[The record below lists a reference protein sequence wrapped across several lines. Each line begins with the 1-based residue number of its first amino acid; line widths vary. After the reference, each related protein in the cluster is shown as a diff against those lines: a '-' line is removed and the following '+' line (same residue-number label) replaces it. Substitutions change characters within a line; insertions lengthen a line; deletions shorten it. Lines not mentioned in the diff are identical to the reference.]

1 MPDIRENRP
10 TADVLMFSMRAMGY
24 SFEAAIADVIDNSIS
39 AAASVIELGFPVNP
53 ADCYVTIS
61 DNGVGMTA
69 DELFDAMKYGSQL
82 KGQERAENDLGR
94 FGLGLKSASLSQCKK
109 LTVISK
115 ANGIKSAMIWD
126 LDVVER
132 EKDWAIVICT
142 PEEVEE
148 LRNSSWLDDK
158 SSGTVVVWENFD
170 VIEKDIGQASLYHE
184 LQRLEDVTADYLS
197 LIFHRFLNRRPGE
210 KSARITMKIGEHT
223 LEGLDPFLESHKKTN
238 PRRLIE
244 IAIPDSQG
252 VEQYVVAQ
260 PFILPFQKDMSKE
273 DMRRIG
279 GVENY
284 RTKQG
289 FYIYRNER
297 LIIWGTWF
305 GRPKG
310 ELTKHA
316 RIKVDISNALDDL
329 WSIDIKKQHAKIPS
343 IIKQRLTRA
352 VDEAMDLAIRAQKY
366 RGRIEKVDQHVDY
379 IWDRISLREGVFS
392 YRINRNSRVF
402 DLLKGHM
409 SDEAWQRLTLV
420 LDEIENSVPYQQ
432 IYIDK
437 SQNSLDDT
445 VDASREDDVA
455 AEAAL
460 LLPTVMSFAG
470 VDRSGAIELL
480 FASEPYC
487 NYPAIKQKMIAEVD
501 E

>member
-1 MPDIRENRP
+1 
-10 TADVLMFSMRAMGY
+10 
-24 SFEAAIADVIDNSIS
+24 
-39 AAASVIELGFPVNP
+39 
-53 ADCYVTIS
+53 
-61 DNGVGMTA
+61 
-69 DELFDAMKYGSQL
+69 
-82 KGQERAENDLGR
+82 
-94 FGLGLKSASLSQCKK
+94 
-109 LTVISK
+109 
-115 ANGIKSAMIWD
+115 
-126 LDVVER
+126 
-132 EKDWAIVICT
+132 
-142 PEEVEE
+142 
-148 LRNSSWLDDK
+148 
-158 SSGTVVVWENFD
+158 
-170 VIEKDIGQASLYHE
+170 
-184 LQRLEDVTADYLS
+184 
-197 LIFHRFLNRRPGE
+197 
-210 KSARITMKIGEHT
+210 
-223 LEGLDPFLESHKKTN
+223 
-238 PRRLIE
+238 LIE
-244 IAIPDSQG
+244 IAIPDSKG
-252 VEQYVVAQ
+252 VEQYVTAQ

-273 DMRRIG
+273 DMRKIG

-343 IIKQRLTRA
+343 IIKHRLTRA
-352 VDEAMDLAIRAQKY
+352 VDEAMNLAIRAQKY
-366 RGRIEKVDQHVDY
+366 RGRVEKVDQHVDY
-379 IWDRISLREGVFS
+379 IWDRISLREGIFA

-402 DLLKGHM
+402 DLLKGHI
-409 SDEAWQRLTLV
+409 SDEAWQRLSLV

-460 LLPTVMSFAG
+460 LLPTVMSFSG
-470 VDRSGAIELL
+470 TDRITAIELL

-487 NYPAIKQKMIAEVD
+487 NYPSIKQKMIEEGD
-501 E
+501 N